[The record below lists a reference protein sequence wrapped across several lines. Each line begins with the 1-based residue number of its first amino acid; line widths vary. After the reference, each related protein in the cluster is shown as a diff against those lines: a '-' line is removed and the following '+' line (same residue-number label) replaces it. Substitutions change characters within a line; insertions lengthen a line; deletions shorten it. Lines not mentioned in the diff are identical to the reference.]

1 MMKFLR
7 RLGLAIGALTLSGG
21 VLALGNYS
29 LTQGS
34 GTTFASVVVSSTHYA
49 AYMLCDFV
57 AGESQCAGVN
67 SSGQIAIQAP
77 PSLPLPTGAAS
88 AANQTNATQ
97 KTQVV
102 DGSGN
107 VIGSTSN
114 ALNVNCSAGCSGSAG
129 QTVQGLG
136 TAGTPTGGVLTI
148 QGSTGMTAVTVTAGT
163 INANVTNANANGQAT
178 MANSSPVVIAS
189 NQSTIP
195 VGNPSTIATPLN
207 VTLAPTVTYSALVKG
222 VTAAITNTASTLAIA
237 AVTSQRIYLTHI
249 SCNNTATAT
258 PTLINVQDGSGG
270 TTIMTLIVPFGGG
283 DTETGPTP
291 LAWTTAGNGLY
302 VAPVTTGTSTI
313 CNASGYSSVN

>member
-77 PSLPLPTGAAS
+77 PSLPLPTGASTSALQTTGNS
-88 AANQTNATQ
+88 TLSTINTTLGSPMQNSGGSVTANLGTLNGAATAANQTNASQ

-107 VIGSTSN
+107 VIASTSN
-114 ALNVNCSAGCSGSAG
+114 ALNVD
-129 QTVQGLG
+129 
-136 TAGTPTGGVLTI
+136 
-148 QGSTGMTAVTVTAGT
+148 
-163 INANVTNANANGQAT
+163 VTNANANGQAT

-189 NQSTIP
+189 NQSAVPIT
-195 VGNPSTIATPLN
+195 GIATPLN

-222 VTAAITNTASTLAIA
+222 VTAAITNTASTLTIA

-270 TTIMTLIVPFGGG
+270 TTIYTIIAPAGGG
-283 DTETGPTP
+283 DTEVGTTP
-291 LAWTTAGNGLY
+291 LTWTTAGNGLY

-313 CNASGYSSVN
+313 CNASGYSSAN